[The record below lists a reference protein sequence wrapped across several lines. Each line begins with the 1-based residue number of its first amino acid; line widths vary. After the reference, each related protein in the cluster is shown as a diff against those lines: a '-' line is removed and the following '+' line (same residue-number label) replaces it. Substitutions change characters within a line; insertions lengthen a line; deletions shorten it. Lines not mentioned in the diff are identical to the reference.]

1 MTADLSNAVIAHSST
16 SGPATAK
23 MSNPVPSQGGSGSID
38 LATEDLVEQDE
49 DTLATLTEASS
60 APSTETQ
67 DEELLKLIEASSIL
81 NLVELTKTALDQGLI
96 QPQPKYN

>member
-1 MTADLSNAVIAHSST
+1 MTADLPIAVIAHSST

-23 MSNPVPSQGGSGSID
+23 MSNPVPSQGGSSSID

-49 DTLATLTEASS
+49 ELLKLIEASS
-60 APSTETQ
+60 APSKETQ

>member
-1 MTADLSNAVIAHSST
+1 MTADLSNVVIARSST

-23 MSNPVPSQGGSGSID
+23 MSNPVPSQRGSGSID

-49 DTLATLTEASS
+49 ELMKLIEAAS
-60 APSTETQ
+60 APSKEPQ
-67 DEELLKLIEASSIL
+67 DEELMKLIEDSSII
-81 NLVELTKTALDQGLI
+81 NLVELTQTALEQGLI